1 MTAAAVS
8 AALSIFAGT
17 LCGIVYDCVRL
28 VRLLFGVTVRS
39 PFGKKG
45 IYRWFAYAWVCLG
58 DLFFFAAVGAIL
70 CVFFFLTG
78 DGRARW
84 YGLAGAGLGFFC
96 YYQTV
101 GRLLIRMGEICMAA
115 LRRAA
120 KCVLH
125 APPFRA
131 LRARYNIYVE
141 KQKAARTA
149 KLQARRQKKRKSCC
163 KN

>member
-8 AALSIFAGT
+8 AALSIFVGA
-17 LCGIVYDCVRL
+17 LCGTVYDAVRFF
-28 VRLLFGVTVRS
+28 RLLLGADVRS

-45 IYRWFAYAWVCLG
+45 VYRWFAYAWVCLG
-58 DLFFFAAVGAIL
+58 DLFFFVAAGVLL

-101 GRLLIRMGEICMAA
+101 GRLFIRICELCVAA
-115 LRRAA
+115 LCRMA
-120 KCVLH
+120 KRVAK
-125 APPFRA
+125 APPICA
-131 LRARYNIYVE
+131 LRARYIIYVE
-141 KQKAARTA
+141 KKNAARNA
-149 KLQARRQKKRKSCC
+149 KMQARQRKRRKSCC